1 MWPLSQA
8 MERIA
13 IVIKAGALL
22 VLTNLLAGSVGSK
35 AKSVSSEIDALQLEA
50 LSCIR

>member
-1 MWPLSQA
+1 

-13 IVIKAGALL
+13 IVIKAGALP
-22 VLTNLLAGSVGSK
+22 VLTNLLAGNVGSK
-35 AKSVSSEIDALQLEA
+35 AKSVSSEIEGLQLEA